1 MHYVICERNL
11 QNVLLW
17 SFLYQGQGIS
27 CTCIGTLNCNGTIID
42 VLCAQVQGLSNRQV
56 QFTMALYGKMGFY
69 DGSRWGLICVFGWG
83 VQLPVMSAVGQI

>member
-1 MHYVICERNL
+1 MVMHYVICERNL

-27 CTCIGTLNCNGTIID
+27 CTCIGTINCDGTIID

-56 QFTMALYGKMGFY
+56 QFTMAKWVFMMAV
-69 DGSRWGLICVFGWG
+69 DGGSFVCLGGAFSCL
-83 VQLPVMSAVGQI
+83 L

>member
-1 MHYVICERNL
+1 MGMHYVICERNL

-83 VQLPVMSAVGQI
+83 V